1 MFLYADRF
9 AREYNIVVYII
20 IYAFLLEKGQMFV
33 AALAKA
39 LGNNNN
45 YWYSQFCNKVLS
57 VSTRDGFKPL
67 LK

>member
-1 MFLYADRF
+1 MLIDLHM
-9 AREYNIVVYII
+9 NIILFYII
-20 IYAFLLEKGQMFV
+20 IYAFVLQRGQMFV

-45 YWYSQFCNKVLS
+45 YWYSQFRNKVLS